1 MISRSVYDL
10 LQTIA
15 RQKSDLISSE
25 SNFNIFLKNEIYEYE
40 TKGADPMVFRTMLL
54 AQKIF
59 NDCNSAADTIERLA
73 NSLEPHGIDWTM
85 LEQELSLAQMQ
96 RMAQDYVENAE
107 QMNKELGLKIPAIP
121 FGHKNSTWEWMMREY
136 QDGDKFFHYSS
147 SHKNVDPNRPV
158 RNGYCMV
165 RRNKIMIVLTTMRS

>member
-1 MISRSVYDL
+1 VISRSVYDL

-40 TKGADPMVFRTMLL
+40 TKGADPIVFRTMLL

-59 NDCNSAADTIERLA
+59 NDCNSVADTIERLA

-85 LEQELSLAQMQ
+85 LGQELPLDRMQ
-96 RMAQDYVENAE
+96 ETANDFVENAE
-107 QMNKELGLKIPAIP
+107 RMNKELGLKIPAIP
-121 FGHKNSTWEWMMREY
+121 FGHKNSTWEWMLREY

-147 SHKNVDPNRPV
+147 GHENSDPNRPV

>member
-59 NDCNSAADTIERLA
+59 NDCNSVADTMERLA

-85 LEQELSLAQMQ
+85 LGQELPLDRMQ
-96 RMAQDYVENAE
+96 EIANDFVENAE
-107 QMNKELGLKIPAIP
+107 RMNKELGLKIPAIP
-121 FGHKNSTWEWMMREY
+121 FGH
-136 QDGDKFFHYSS
+136 
-147 SHKNVDPNRPV
+147 NVDSPV
-158 RNGYCMV
+158 
-165 RRNKIMIVLTTMRS
+165 K